1 MKKKFQK
8 VTAVMLSVCLLVC
21 LAMSGGCGSRGSS
34 GGSSG
39 EDLLA
44 KVRDAGKL
52 VVCTNVTEPWNYTDP
67 ETGEVTGMGV
77 EIIEGFAEDMG
88 VDVEYST
95 LEFASLI
102 PAIEDGKADIIVT
115 NLTRTVERA
124 TSKVLYTDC
133 VGSAQ
138 IVAVVQK
145 GTYSSIDELDQAG
158 VVLTTEAGTI
168 SEEIAPDVFENA
180 EMSACN
186 TNADAIAA
194 LTSGRAEAFITDTN
208 VASSVVSA
216 NENLEY
222 IDETVYLDTYAF
234 GVKLDAS
241 SYTFVEAFNTY
252 LQLIKA
258 DGTYG
263 EIYEKYFGVEWTPD
277 ATDISR

>member
-1 MKKKFQK
+1 MKKRLKK
-8 VTAVMLSVCLLVC
+8 AMALMLSMVLLICLT
-21 LAMSGGCGSRGSS
+21 LAAGCGSQGS
-34 GGSSG
+34 GGTNE
-39 EDLLA
+39 EDLLT
-44 KVRDAGKL
+44 KIRNAGKM

-88 VDVEYST
+88 VEVEYST

-124 TSKVLYTDC
+124 TSKILYTDC

-138 IVAVVQK
+138 IVAVIQK
-145 GTYSSIDELDQAG
+145 GSYASIDEVDQKG
-158 VVLTTEAGTI
+158 VSLTTEAGTI
-168 SEEIAPDVFENA
+168 SEEIAPDVFKNA

-194 LTSGRAEAFITDTN
+194 LTSGRADAFITDTN
-208 VASSVVSA
+208 VASSVVSS
-216 NENLEY
+216 NKDLEY

-234 GVKLDAS
+234 GVKLDSS

-263 EIYEKYFGVEWTPD
+263 ELYEKYFGVAWLPD
-277 ATDISR
+277 ATDVSR